1 MSQKTQKIIYLAY
14 GIIMSVLLVTAGVCL
29 IVSCLNIYTNG
40 GEEPFSR
47 EIVERALAKIA
58 VPLWLCVGGVAVG
71 ILLTLILP
79 AEKDQKIKGR
89 ANPQA
94 LIRKLMKKVDVT
106 ACPPSL
112 MTKIRLE
119 KTARRS
125 FGIGGAILSLLFSVP
140 AIICFVDPTKFVMGE
155 LDPVVTALCFTVLGG
170 VLALCGWIAVS
181 FLCAASL
188 KRELALVKEAVKM
201 SPLAVS
207 PVQEQP
213 DKRKKDVMFLWVTR
227 GVVFVAAV
235 VLIICGV
242 IGGGVIDVFENAIK
256 ICTSCIGL
264 G

>member
-1 MSQKTQKIIYLAY
+1 MIY
-14 GIIMSVLLVTAGVCL
+14 GIMMSALLVAAGVCL
-29 IVSCLNIYTNG
+29 IVSCLHIYQNG
-40 GEEPFSR
+40 GKEPFSR
-47 EIVERALAKIA
+47 EVVEKALAKIA

-79 AEKDQKIKGR
+79 AEKDQKIKGT

-106 ACPPSL
+106 VCSPAL
-112 MTKIRLE
+112 MTKMRLE

-125 FGIGGAILSLLFSVP
+125 FCLGGAMLSLLFSVP
-140 AIICFVDPTKFVMGE
+140 AIICFVDPTKFVMEGE
-155 LDPVVTALCFTVLGG
+155 MDPVVTALCFTVLGG

-188 KRELALVKEAVKM
+188 KRELALVKEAVKTA
-201 SPLAVS
+201 PLAGVPIQTQS
-207 PVQEQP
+207 E
-213 DKRKKDVMFLWVTR
+213 KRKKDVMVLWVTR
-227 GVVFVAAV
+227 GVVFVAAA
-235 VLIICGV
+235 VLIVCGV
-242 IGGGVIDVFENAIK
+242 VNGGMTDVFENAIK